1 MWQSIAE
8 EELAVIVVVEIVEV
22 AMLGIGKFDN
32 GCCDLWKG
40 WFVNRLL
47 MGCEYCDRD

>member
-22 AMLGIGKFDN
+22 AMLEELVNLTMVVVTFGKA
-32 GCCDLWKG
+32 GL
-40 WFVNRLL
+40 
-47 MGCEYCDRD
+47 